1 MVCWTNGD
9 IPIHLILFHLI
20 ILLFSFRYVK
30 SRDDSQL
37 KGDLASENSGTFFL
51 PVMAFIH
58 VP

>member
-1 MVCWTNGD
+1 ME
-9 IPIHLILFHLI
+9 IHLIFVSFV

-51 PVMAFIH
+51 PMTAFIF